1 MSAHQLVFSG
11 GGHYCS
17 RCGTSWDTGEETT
30 GGCRVGVMQTEKG
43 VRAIYAGERRP
54 RKPKPALP
62 TNWVGVTGDAEY
74 LKDDTGNRRFWPI
87 DNPRPPIVVAFAGTK
102 GAGKDTAADV
112 LVTEHDFTR
121 VRMADGLKEMLRALL
136 RYRGTDEA
144 LIERYIEGDLKETP
158 CPALN
163 GRTMRHAMQ
172 TLGTDWGRKM
182 IDEDIWVDST
192 HDRILA
198 VGDAV
203 VSDIRFPNEAEMIK
217 GLGGTVIRI
226 DRDTGSVDP
235 HVSEQLTSGLLVDW
249 VVRNDGT
256 SPESLRQ
263 QIRGLNLT

>member
-17 RCGTSWDTGEETT
+17 RCGAAWDTGEETT
-30 GGCRVGVMQTEKG
+30 GDCRVGVMRTEKG

-54 RKPKPALP
+54 KRGFRPGVVRPAVFAAALQHYSQP
-62 TNWVGVTGDAEY
+62 PES
-74 LKDDTGNRRFWPI
+74 
-87 DNPRPPIVVAFAGTK
+87 PRPPIVVAFAGTK

-136 RYRGTDEA
+136 RYRGTDDA

-217 GLGGTVIRI
+217 DLAGTVIRI
-226 DRDTGSVDP
+226 DRDTGAVDP

-263 QIRGLNLT
+263 QIRGLNLA

>member
-30 GGCRVGVMQTEKG
+30 GDCRVGVMQTEKG

-54 RKPKPALP
+54 RR
-62 TNWVGVTGDAEY
+62 
-74 LKDDTGNRRFWPI
+74 KDYVKGKLRDPHPEVVFSAIPPES
-87 DNPRPPIVVAFAGTK
+87 PRPPIVVAFAGTK

-121 VRMADGLKEMLRALL
+121 VRMADGLKTMLRALL
-136 RYRGTDEA
+136 TYRGMADD

-217 GLGGTVIRI
+217 DLGGTVIRI
-226 DRDTGSVDP
+226 DRDTGAVDP

-263 QIRGLNLT
+263 QIRGLNLA

>member
-17 RCGTSWDTGEETT
+17 RCGAAWDTGEETT
-30 GGCRVGVMQTEKG
+30 GDCRVGVMQTEKG

-54 RKPKPALP
+54 KKRTIQDLFDPLGHEIE
-62 TNWVGVTGDAEY
+62 VS
-74 LKDDTGNRRFWPI
+74 DTS
-87 DNPRPPIVVAFAGTK
+87 RPPIVVAFAGTK

-136 RYRGTDEA
+136 RYRGTDDA

-217 GLGGTVIRI
+217 DLGGAVIRI
-226 DRDTGSVDP
+226 DRDTGAADP
-235 HVSEQLTSGLLVDW
+235 HISEQLTSGLLVDW

-263 QIRGLNLT
+263 QIRGLNLA